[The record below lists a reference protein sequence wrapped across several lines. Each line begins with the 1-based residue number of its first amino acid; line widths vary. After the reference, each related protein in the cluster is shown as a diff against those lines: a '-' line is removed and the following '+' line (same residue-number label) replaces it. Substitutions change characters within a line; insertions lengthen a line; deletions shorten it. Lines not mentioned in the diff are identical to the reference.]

1 LTRFLVARLGR
12 VLFVVLLVSLVGFL
26 FLRMSGNPVDAFL
39 PLDATPQQRAAVSHE
54 LGLDQP
60 LPVQYAI
67 FIWDALHGNFGRSI
81 RYGEPALQ
89 LLMSRLPATLILVVV
104 SLGLATLLG
113 LGIGL
118 IAALNRGG
126 WLDAPLMTLAF
137 LGQVIPNFW
146 LGLMLIV
153 LFAVQLRWL
162 PTSGIG
168 SPAHLI
174 LPVLT
179 LSAHFI
185 AQVAF
190 LVRSEMIDI
199 LANDYIRTARTKG
212 LADRAI
218 VVRHALRNA
227 LIPVVTLVG
236 LTFGQLMG
244 GTIILENVF
253 AWPGVG
259 QLAVASISARD
270 FPVVQAAVVVL
281 ALIVVGISLLVDVFY
296 SLLDPRI
303 RAI

>member
-1 LTRFLVARLGR
+1 
-12 VLFVVLLVSLVGFL
+12 VLLVSLVGFL

-212 LADRAI
+212 LTERAI

>member
-1 LTRFLVARLGR
+1 
-12 VLFVVLLVSLVGFL
+12 VLLVSLVGFL

-54 LGLDQP
+54 LGLDQL

-212 LADRAI
+212 LAERAI

>member
-212 LADRAI
+212 LAERAI